1 VILTS
6 MLKRVD
12 VGVQTFIESVAD
24 GTVESGTALFDLASD
39 GVGYSTSGSFLS
51 PETIEA
57 IDAFAE
63 QIIAGEIEVPTTV
76 E

>member
-1 VILTS
+1 

-24 GTVESGTALFDLASD
+24 GSVEPGTAVFDLASG
-39 GVGYSTSGSFLS
+39 GVGYSTSGDFLS
-51 PETIEA
+51 AETIEA
-57 IDAFAE
+57 LDAFAA
-63 QIIAGEIEVPTTV
+63 QIIAGEIDVPTTL